1 MKNNIRIMK
10 AAIWV
15 LAAVCG
21 ALCLFGPKLVDSVV
35 QCSEI
40 VFRGALRW
48 WIILLAGYA
57 LALAAFLCLRSLYVL
72 LNRLERG
79 EVFVRENVRSLC
91 TVEKEITLAGVIS
104 LLLGITCLP
113 LMLAVAA
120 VILFAALVVR
130 VVRSAFEEAVRMQ
143 DELDYTV

>member
-1 MKNNIRIMK
+1 MKNNIRITK

-21 ALCLFGPKLVDSVV
+21 VLCLLGPRLVDYVV
-35 QCSEI
+35 QRPGI
-40 VFRGALRW
+40 VFQGALRW
-48 WIILLAGYA
+48 WTILLAGYA
-57 LALAAFLCLRSLYVL
+57 LALAAFLCLHSLYVL

-79 EVFVRENVRSLC
+79 KVFVRENVRSLR
-91 TVEKEITLAGVIS
+91 TVEKEIALAGAGS
-104 LLLGITCLP
+104 LFLGITCLL

-120 VILFAALVVR
+120 VALFAALVVR